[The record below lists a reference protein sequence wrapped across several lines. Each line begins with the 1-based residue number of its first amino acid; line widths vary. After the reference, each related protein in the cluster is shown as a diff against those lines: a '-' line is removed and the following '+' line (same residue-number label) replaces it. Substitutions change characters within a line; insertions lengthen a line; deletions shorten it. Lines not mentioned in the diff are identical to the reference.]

1 MSEFNQLE
9 SNLEEMPS
17 HQSMIDMLQKM
28 MSGSMMP
35 SDMPPSDM
43 HQSGDNSII
52 EYDNDKE
59 TLNLISD
66 TTNLI
71 YDEVCA
77 ITISNDLSKD
87 IADSMHSK
95 IEDLSNKMEI
105 LSAKIDKL
113 LNHAG
118 IVNTAASVDVAP
130 VNVAPVDTASVD
142 TASVDTA
149 SVDTASIDTASID
162 TAPVDTAPVDVAP
175 VNNNV

>member
-28 MSGSMMP
+28 MSGSMMPP

-130 VNVAPVDTASVD
+130 VDTASVD
-142 TASVDTA
+142 MASVA
-149 SVDTASIDTASID
+149 PVDTASID

>member
-43 HQSGDNSII
+43 PPSGDNSII

-87 IADSMHSK
+87 SADSMHSK

-113 LNHAG
+113 LNNAG
-118 IVNTAASVDVAP
+118 VVDNTAP
-130 VNVAPVDTASVD
+130 VNMAPVDMAPVDTAGTGD
-142 TASVDTA
+142 
-149 SVDTASIDTASID
+149 
-162 TAPVDTAPVDVAP
+162 
-175 VNNNV
+175 NNV

>member
-9 SNLEEMPS
+9 SNLEEIPS

-105 LSAKIDKL
+105 LSTKIDKL

-118 IVNTAASVDVAP
+118 IVDNATPVSSVDT
-130 VNVAPVDTASVD
+130 APVDTAPV
-142 TASVDTA
+142 
-149 SVDTASIDTASID
+149 D

>member
-35 SDMPPSDM
+35 SDMPGDM
-43 HQSGDNSII
+43 PGMMLPSGDNSII

-87 IADSMHSK
+87 SVDSMHSK

-118 IVNTAASVDVAP
+118 IIDAAP
-130 VNVAPVDTASVD
+130 MVAPVDA
-142 TASVDTA
+142 
-149 SVDTASIDTASID
+149 
-162 TAPVDTAPVDVAP
+162 APVDAAPMVTFDTGD
-175 VNNNV
+175 NNV